1 MNVGEAIDM
10 VQEAELK
17 QLAVKD
23 DKVAIRGFI
32 NLGVLEIHKRF
43 VLWQAE
49 AVINMVDGVNSY
61 TLDGTDPNV
70 TMDLTDHDLLMIDE
84 VYDYDGQLMTINEEN
99 DPFGVA
105 TPRYNILEVPE
116 ETDGQQLSVIY
127 RGSPKFLTHEKAEIQ
142 LPPQFYEALFNYIGY
157 RGHGSLKGDIKS
169 ENNTH
174 YMRFEQS
181 CDRIKMEG
189 LYTEDSL
196 HSTKFE
202 DRGFV

>member
-1 MNVGEAIDM
+1 MNVGDAIDM

-105 TPRYNILEVPE
+105 TPRYNVLEVPE

>member
-105 TPRYNILEVPE
+105 TPRYNVLEVPE